1 MRWDIYQAGYSGHE
15 MQRVDYWNRTVPGD
29 QDFGKLTAK
38 RLTLLNSLSIWPDVL
53 FYCAV
58 AVEISK
64 DRRTERSEW
73 HAADTDYTSSHLK
86 SCFEDSCK
94 IVQGLK

>member
-38 RLTLLNSLSIWPDVL
+38 RLTLLDSLSI
-53 FYCAV
+53 
-58 AVEISK
+58 
-64 DRRTERSEW
+64 
-73 HAADTDYTSSHLK
+73 
-86 SCFEDSCK
+86 
-94 IVQGLK
+94 

>member
-15 MQRVDYWNRTVPGD
+15 MQRADYWNRTVPGD
-29 QDFGKLTAK
+29 QDFGKLIDTAGFFK
-38 RLTLLNSLSIWPDVL
+38 HLARYT

-64 DRRTERSEW
+64 DWRTERSEW
-73 HAADTDYTSSHLK
+73 YAADTDYTSSHLK
-86 SCFEDSCK
+86 SCFEDFCK